1 MQAPEYQKAIDR
13 IFHDV
18 RRADEVLE
26 GLEYFLSRRA
36 EMGMAVRGYP
46 PEEYASWLSKSLP
59 GKGRVRVLYRY
70 DDVSVV
76 MLDAW
81 LIPESLEGMFH

>member
-1 MQAPEYQKAIDR
+1 MHAPEYQKAIDR

-18 RRADEVLE
+18 RRADEILE

-46 PEEYASWLSKSLP
+46 PGEYASWLSKFLP
-59 GKGRVRVLYRY
+59 GKG
-70 DDVSVV
+70 
-76 MLDAW
+76 
-81 LIPESLEGMFH
+81 ESACSIGTTTCRSSCSMPG